1 MFNILLI
8 LSLFD
13 VLFNIK
19 NDIKY
24 DYMDTQI
31 NIYVEHFKSDYK
43 SYQSYKNNNTWKNES
58 KTKIVKKINRYLNS
72 TLKDKGDFIVS
83 YSIKKGID
91 PYLVTAVMLQETG
104 CYWNC
109 SRLVKTCNN
118 VGGNKGTPSCNGGSY
133 KRFDNIE
140 EGIKFAINKLN
151 YYYKKGL
158 KTPKQINKYY
168 ATDKTWYKKVN
179 NYIKKLKG

>member
-1 MFNILLI
+1 MVNILLI
-8 LSLFD
+8 LSFFD
-13 VLFNIK
+13 VFFNTK
-19 NDIKY
+19 NEIKY

-31 NIYVEHFKSDYK
+31 NICVENFKEEYNNYK
-43 SYQSYKNNNTWKNES
+43 KYKKENTWNGES
-58 KTKIVKKINRYLNS
+58 KEKIVKKINRYLNS
-72 TLKDKGDFIVS
+72 SLKNKGDFIVS

-109 SRLVKTCNN
+109 SRLVKACGN
-118 VGGNKGTPSCNGGSY
+118 VGGNKGKPSCNGGSY
-133 KRFDNIE
+133 RKFSSID

-151 YYYKKGL
+151 SYYKKGL
-158 KTPKQINKYY
+158 KTPKQINPKY

-179 NYIKKLKG
+179 NYIKKLKK